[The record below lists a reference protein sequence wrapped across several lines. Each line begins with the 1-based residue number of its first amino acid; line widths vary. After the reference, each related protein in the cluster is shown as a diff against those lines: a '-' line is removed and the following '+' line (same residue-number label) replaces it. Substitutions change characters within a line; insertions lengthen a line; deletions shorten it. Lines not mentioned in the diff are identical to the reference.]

1 MPRLFFLNEEG
12 SNEQSETLHLK
23 KNTTLCKW
31 SYIYLLPN
39 VRDKLSPLEVQMTY
53 AISEKAGN
61 LNTRRNSEE
70 LKPIIGKSGQMLMI
84 SVSVSMFK
92 VAFDLVYHILDLEFW
107 STGCLTT
114 NFRKPQEKWYC
125 LCWVDRVQ
133 TRWWTYFVS
142 SHLYGINLKFQFE
155 IRHPVAI

>member
-84 SVSVSMFK
+84 SVSMSMFK
-92 VAFDLVYHILDLEFW
+92 VAFDLVYHILDLEF
-107 STGCLTT
+107 
-114 NFRKPQEKWYC
+114 
-125 LCWVDRVQ
+125 
-133 TRWWTYFVS
+133 
-142 SHLYGINLKFQFE
+142 
-155 IRHPVAI
+155 